1 MRVTVILNELCLCQQ
16 LGMKIALLWILND
29 WLLIEKLKL
38 LFNVF
43 EVSVSGLDA
52 QIVTPHL

>member
-1 MRVTVILNELCLCQQ
+1 MTVILNELCLCQQ
-16 LGMKIALLWILND
+16 LVMKIALLWVLND

>member
-16 LGMKIALLWILND
+16 LVMKIALLWVLND
-29 WLLIEKLKL
+29 WLLVEKLKL

-43 EVSVSGLDA
+43 KVSVSGLDA

>member
-1 MRVTVILNELCLCQQ
+1 MTVILNELCLCQQ
-16 LGMKIALLWILND
+16 LGMKITFLWVLND
-29 WLLIEKLKL
+29 WLFIEKLKL

-43 EVSVSGLDA
+43 DVSVSGLDA